1 MIEPIGRLNP
11 RLPPDPAVAQVSEH
25 GRQLYKNESVV
36 PWLRERIAKPAQTRR
51 PDLLSLR
58 LITN

>member
-1 MIEPIGRLNP
+1 
-11 RLPPDPAVAQVSEH
+11 VAEVGEH

-36 PWLRERIAKPAQTRR
+36 PWLREKDCETVAGSAA
-51 PDLLSLR
+51 DLLSLR